1 MAKVKDRR
9 FTRFGVAISLFMLV
23 VFGFFSLGIVW
34 LRMEISENA
43 STCGLLEDEREK
55 VNRRLR
61 ALRGQRSASMR
72 PTRLAALVEGRLSMP
87 GVSDQFYITEGEMKK
102 RLSSVDSS
110 IALPPT
116 GAFVRNFV
124 Q

>member
-1 MAKVKDRR
+1 MAKVKNRR
-9 FTRFGVAISLFMLV
+9 FTRFGVVVSLFTLA
-23 VFGFFSLGIVW
+23 VFGLFSLGIVW

-61 ALRGQRSASMR
+61 ALRGQKSASMR
-72 PTRLAALVEGRLSMP
+72 PTRLAALVKGRLSMP
-87 GVSDQFYITEGEMKK
+87 RVSDQFYITEGEMKK
-102 RLSSVDSS
+102 RLSSDDSS
-110 IALPPT
+110 ITSPQSRKLA
-116 GAFVRNFV
+116 GNFV

>member
-1 MAKVKDRR
+1 MVKVKDSR
-9 FTRFGVAISLFMLV
+9 FTRLGVAVSLFTLAVFGV
-23 VFGFFSLGIVW
+23 FSLGIVW

-61 ALRGQRSASMR
+61 ALRGQKSASMR
-72 PTRLAALVEGRLSMP
+72 PTRLAALVKGRLSMP
-87 GVSDQFYITEGEMKK
+87 RVSDQFYITEGEMKK
-102 RLSSVDSS
+102 RLSSDDSS
-110 IALPPT
+110 ITSPRSRAIA
-116 GAFVRNFV
+116 GNFV

>member
-9 FTRFGVAISLFMLV
+9 FTRLGVAVSLFTLAVFGV
-23 VFGFFSLGIVW
+23 FSLGIVS

-72 PTRLAALVEGRLSMP
+72 PTRLAALVKGRLSMP
-87 GVSDQFYITEGEMKK
+87 GVSSQFYITEGEMKK
-102 RLSSVDSS
+102 RLSFDDSS
-110 IALPPT
+110 ITSPRSSSLA
-116 GAFVRNFV
+116 GNFV

>member
-1 MAKVKDRR
+1 MVKRKDKR
-9 FTRFGVAISLFMLV
+9 FTRFGVALSLLSLV

-72 PTRLAALVEGRLSMP
+72 PTRLAALGKGRLSMP
-87 GVSDQFYITEGEMKK
+87 TVSNQFYITKADMEK
-102 RLSSVDSS
+102 RLSPDDSGVASPRPRILARNSV
-110 IALPPT
+110 
-116 GAFVRNFV
+116 

>member
-1 MAKVKDRR
+1 MAKVKDMR
-9 FTRFGVAISLFMLV
+9 FTRLGVVVSLFTLA
-23 VFGFFSLGIVW
+23 VFGLFSLGIVW

-61 ALRGQRSASMR
+61 ALRGQKSASMR
-72 PTRLAALVEGRLSMP
+72 PTRLAALVKGRLSMP
-87 GVSDQFYITEGEMKK
+87 RVSDQFYITEGEMKK
-102 RLSSVDSS
+102 RLSSDDSS
-110 IALPPT
+110 ITSPRSRTIA
-116 GAFVRNFV
+116 GNFV

>member
-1 MAKVKDRR
+1 MVKRKDKR
-9 FTRFGVAISLFMLV
+9 FTRFGVALSLLSLV

-72 PTRLAALVEGRLSMP
+72 PTRLAALVKGRLSMP
-87 GVSDQFYITEGEMKK
+87 TVSNQFYITKADMEK
-102 RLSSVDSS
+102 RLSPDDSGVASPRPRILARNSV
-110 IALPPT
+110 
-116 GAFVRNFV
+116 

>member
-1 MAKVKDRR
+1 MTKVKDRR
-9 FTRFGVAISLFMLV
+9 FTRFGVAVSLFTLA
-23 VFGFFSLGIVW
+23 VFGSFSLGIVW

-72 PTRLAALVEGRLSMP
+72 PTRLAALVKGRLSMP
-87 GVSDQFYITEGEMKK
+87 PVSSQFYITEGEMKR
-102 RLSSVDSS
+102 RLSPDDSS
-110 IALPPT
+110 IASPQSRRLA
-116 GAFVRNFV
+116 GNFA

>member
-1 MAKVKDRR
+1 M
-9 FTRFGVAISLFMLV
+9 FTLAVFGV
-23 VFGFFSLGIVW
+23 FSLGIVL

-72 PTRLAALVEGRLSMP
+72 PTRLAALVKGRLSMP
-87 GVSDQFYITEGEMKK
+87 EVSSQFYITEGEMEK
-102 RLSSVDSS
+102 RLSSDDLSNT
-110 IALPPT
+110 LPRSRKLA
-116 GAFVRNFV
+116 GNFV

>member
-1 MAKVKDRR
+1 MAKVKGRH
-9 FTRFGVAISLFMLV
+9 FTRLGVAVSLFTLS
-23 VFGFFSLGIVW
+23 VFGIFSLGIVW

-61 ALRGQRSASMR
+61 ALRGQKSASMR
-72 PTRLAALVEGRLSMP
+72 PTRLAALVKGRLSMP
-87 GVSDQFYITEGEMKK
+87 GASSQFYITEVEMKK
-102 RLSSVDSS
+102 RLSSDDLS
-110 IALPPT
+110 IVSPRSRKLA
-116 GAFVRNFV
+116 GNFA

>member
-1 MAKVKDRR
+1 MAKTKDRR
-9 FTRFGVAISLFMLV
+9 FTRFGAAVSLFSLA
-23 VFGFFSLGIVW
+23 VFGFCSLGIVW

-43 STCGLLEDEREK
+43 STCGLFEDEREK

-72 PTRLAALVEGRLSMP
+72 PTRLAALVKGRLSMP
-87 GVSDQFYITEGEMKK
+87 PVSNQFYITEGEMKR
-102 RLSSVDSS
+102 RLSPDDSA
-110 IALPPT
+110 IASPRSRALA
-116 GAFVRNFV
+116 GNFV